1 MKYWVRALEDIK
13 RTTYK
18 RGVLIM
24 TDWTKLTKNLEE
36 RGFTPRVFATKEEA
50 ADYLDREIDGGSV
63 AFGGSMTVQE
73 MGLYP
78 RLAAHNNALW
88 HWNKDAL
95 TEAATTDVYICS
107 VNGLA
112 ETGELINIDG
122 VGNRVSSTIFGHKRV
137 YFVVGRN
144 KVAPDYDAALW
155 RARNI
160 AAPKNCQRL
169 GLKTPCAVKAD
180 KCYNCSSPDRSCR
193 ALVVLWEKPRD
204 VERMEVILIDEDLG
218 Y

>member
-1 MKYWVRALEDIK
+1 
-13 RTTYK
+13 
-18 RGVLIM
+18 
-24 TDWTKLTKNLEE
+24 
-36 RGFTPRVFATKEEA
+36 
-50 ADYLDREIDGGSV
+50 
-63 AFGGSMTVQE
+63 MTVQE

-88 HWNKDAL
+88 HWNKDGLA
-95 TEAATTDVYICS
+95 EAAGTDVYICS
-107 VNGLA
+107 LNGLA

-122 VGNRVSSTIFGHKRV
+122 VGNRVASTIFGHRKV

-144 KVAPDYDAALW
+144 KIAPDYDQALW

-180 KCYNCSSPDRSCR
+180 KCYNCSSPERSCR
-193 ALVVLWEKPRD
+193 ALVVLWEKPRN
-204 VERMEVILIDEDLG
+204 VETMEIVLIDQELG

>member
-1 MKYWVRALEDIK
+1 
-13 RTTYK
+13 
-18 RGVLIM
+18 M
-24 TDWTKLTKNLEE
+24 TDWSKLTENLQK

-50 ADYLDREIDGGSV
+50 LDYLDREIDGVSV
-63 AFGGSMTVQE
+63 GFGGSMTVQE
-73 MGLYP
+73 MGLFP
-78 RLAAHNNALW
+78 RLAAHNQAVW
-88 HWNKDAL
+88 HWNRDGLAQ
-95 TEAATTDVYICS
+95 AAGTDGYICS
-107 VNGLA
+107 LNGLA
-112 ETGELINIDG
+112 ETGELVNIDG
-122 VGNRVSSTIFGHKRV
+122 VGNRVASTLYGHRRV

-144 KVAPDYDAALW
+144 KVAPDYDQALW

-180 KCYNCSSPDRSCR
+180 RCYSCSSPERSCR

-204 VERMEVILIDEDLG
+204 VERMEVILIDEELG

>member
-1 MKYWVRALEDIK
+1 MA
-13 RTTYK
+13 
-18 RGVLIM
+18 
-24 TDWTKLTKNLEE
+24 DWTKLTQNLEQ
-36 RGFTPRVFATKEEA
+36 RGFTPKVFATAAEA
-50 ADYLDREIDGGSV
+50 VDYLDKEIDGVSV
-63 AFGGSMTVQE
+63 GFGGSMTVQE

-78 RLAAHNNALW
+78 RLAAHNHAVW
-88 HWNKDAL
+88 HWNKDGL
-95 TEAATTDVYICS
+95 DQAAVTDVYICS

-122 VGNRVSSTIFGHKRV
+122 TGNRVASTLYGHKRV

-160 AAPKNCQRL
+160 ASPKNAQRI
-169 GLKTPCAVKAD
+169 GVDTPCAVKGD
-180 KCYNCSSPDRSCR
+180 RCYDCSSPQRICR
-193 ALVVLWEKPRD
+193 GLVVLWEKPKSI
-204 VERMEVILIDEDLG
+204 ETMEVILIDEDLG

>member
-1 MKYWVRALEDIK
+1 
-13 RTTYK
+13 
-18 RGVLIM
+18 M
-24 TDWTKLTKNLEE
+24 TDWSKLTENLEK

-50 ADYLDREIDGGSV
+50 LDYLDREIDGVSV
-63 AFGGSMTVQE
+63 GFGGSMTVQE
-73 MGLYP
+73 MGLFP
-78 RLAAHNNALW
+78 RLAAHNQAVW
-88 HWNKDAL
+88 HWNRDGLAQ
-95 TEAATTDVYICS
+95 AAGTDVYICS
-107 VNGLA
+107 LNGLA
-112 ETGELINIDG
+112 ETGELVNIDG
-122 VGNRVSSTIFGHKRV
+122 VGNRVASTLYGHRRV

-144 KVAPDYDAALW
+144 KVAPDYDQDLW

-180 KCYNCSSPDRSCR
+180 RCYSCSSPDRSCR

-204 VERMEVILIDEDLG
+204 VERMDVILIDQELG